1 MTSTGGPGRF
11 APVAGL
17 EGAVEWGA
25 GPTTCGKERRGRA
38 EAALPAPGLDLEWKP
53 RLRAGE
59 WSPVAVLHWGQ
70 GQRS

>member
-1 MTSTGGPGRF
+1 M
-11 APVAGL
+11 
-17 EGAVEWGA
+17 EWGA

-53 RLRAGE
+53 RLHAVE